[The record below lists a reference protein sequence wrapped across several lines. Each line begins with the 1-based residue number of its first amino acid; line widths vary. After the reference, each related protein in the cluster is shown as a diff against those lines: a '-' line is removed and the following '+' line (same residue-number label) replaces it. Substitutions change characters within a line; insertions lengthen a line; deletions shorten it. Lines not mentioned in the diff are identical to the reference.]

1 MKTPQKPKKPPA
13 APAQDTRGLMNRA
26 MELIGVGLDAIA
38 GEIVSIQNGTGPRS
52 KATPAAQ
59 IANLT
64 KKAAEI
70 AGEARKIDAAE
81 HKRAAALTRPMVLRW
96 MRGLEP
102 DQRAAIRR
110 ELDAMDDEESVLT

>member
-1 MKTPQKPKKPPA
+1 MKTPQKPKNRTA
-13 APAQDTRGLMNRA
+13 TAPQGTRDLMNRA
-26 MELIGVGLDAIA
+26 ISLMAVGLDAIA
-38 GEIVSIQNGTGPRS
+38 GEIDSIQDGNGPRS

-81 HKRAAALTRPMVLRW
+81 SKRVAALTRPMVLRW
-96 MRGLEP
+96 LRGLEP

-110 ELDAMDDEESVLT
+110 ELEAMDGEESVLS